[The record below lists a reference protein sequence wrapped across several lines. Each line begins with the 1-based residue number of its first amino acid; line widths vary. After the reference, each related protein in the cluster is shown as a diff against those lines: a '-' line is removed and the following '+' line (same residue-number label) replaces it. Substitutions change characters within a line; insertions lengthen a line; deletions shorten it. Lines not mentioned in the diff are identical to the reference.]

1 MKPAFITELE
11 LLLTRFSYL
20 DIDSGIASM
29 GLIELWGV
37 YCYLRRHADG

>member
-11 LLLTRFSYL
+11 WLLARFSHL
-20 DIDSGIASM
+20 GIGADIASM

-37 YCYLRRHADG
+37 YCHLRRLVEA